1 MDDDAGQPITSSKL
15 PTKDGHQ
22 LRFHSKFELIKK
34 EETKKQKTKQ
44 NKTRD
49 WNILHIRRVKYDPRV
64 NTLLINFLSK

>member
-34 EETKKQKTKQ
+34 EETKKKKTK
-44 NKTRD
+44 NKTKRGTGIFC
-49 WNILHIRRVKYDPRV
+49 ILDVSNMIHAL
-64 NTLLINFLSK
+64 TLC